1 MGRAHL
7 TYLAAGSAFYMLALT
22 LAQAHIAL
30 AGYARVAVAWLAGIV
45 GFAVVTAAVGGL
57 LLRVELGFLV
67 GSAAAAFVM
76 GTMLVGRLRAGM
88 EIVAVP

>member
-1 MGRAHL
+1 M
-7 TYLAAGSAFYMLALT
+7 
-22 LAQAHIAL
+22 
-30 AGYARVAVAWLAGIV
+30 